1 MGAQNWKQINTM
13 INNYLAQAAITNP
26 VVTTKATSG
35 LSFFQQLIP
44 NLVTLAFVIGTIIF
58 FFMLIM
64 GAIQWMSSGG
74 DKAAVEAAR
83 GRLTNALIGL
93 VLLFSALAIVALIET
108 FFHINILSIDI
119 SKLFIK

>member
-1 MGAQNWKQINTM
+1 M

-26 VVTTKATSG
+26 VVTTKATTG
-35 LSFFQQLIP
+35 LGFFQQLIP

-58 FFMLIM
+58 FFMLII
-64 GAIQWMSSGG
+64 GAIQWISSGG

-83 GRLTNALIGL
+83 GRITNALIGL
-93 VLLFSALAIVALIET
+93 ILLFSALAVVNLIEA

-119 SKLFIK
+119 TKLFIK